1 MIYDCIP
8 FFNELDILKL
18 RMQILAPY
26 VDRFVLEEASVTFSG
41 EKKEML
47 FSKNREMFREFEDK
61 IIYIAVENSPMSGVT
76 THERDKFQKNQL
88 IRGMAG
94 CKPDDIVIFSD
105 VDEIPNPK
113 TLVRLIEAFEPGKVY
128 HLAQRMFYCFLNMEE
143 VSGNLLSITGEFPGV
158 ERRQWLGTKIC
169 SFAELP
175 EEGIVY
181 LREVPPEDQRSVR
194 VADGGWHFGYM
205 GGDGERDVAKRI
217 GVKVQAAAHS
227 EYNTKRY
234 LNEAVDRLLCGEDIF
249 DRDAKFVRVPIDDS
263 FPAYLREHKEEYDF
277 LIAPGDQPAGI
288 LWKRMKLAGKQYLRK
303 ARGAAARILR
313 R

>member
-1 MIYDCIP
+1 M
-8 FFNELDILKL
+8 
-18 RMQILAPY
+18 
-26 VDRFVLEEASVTFSG
+26 
-41 EKKEML
+41 
-47 FSKNREMFREFEDK
+47 
-61 IIYIAVENSPMSGVT
+61 
-76 THERDKFQKNQL
+76 
-88 IRGMAG
+88 
-94 CKPDDIVIFSD
+94 
-105 VDEIPNPK
+105 
-113 TLVRLIEAFEPGKVY
+113 
-128 HLAQRMFYCFLNMEE
+128 
-143 VSGNLLSITGEFPGV
+143 
-158 ERRQWLGTKIC
+158 GTKIF
-169 SFAELP
+169 SKSSIP
-175 EEGIVY
+175 SGGIIR
-181 LREVPPEDQRSVR
+181 LREAPTTAPNAVR

-277 LIAPGDQPAGI
+277 LIAPGISPAGI

>member
-105 VDEIPNPK
+105 VDEIPNPE
-113 TLVRLIEAFEPGKVY
+113 TLQEILKDFDPSKIY

-143 VSGNLLSITGEFPGV
+143 VSGNLLSITGEFPQV
-158 ERRQWLGTKIC
+158 TRRQWLGTKIC
-169 SFAELP
+169 SFGNLP
-175 EEGIVY
+175 REGIVY
-181 LREVPPEDQRSVR
+181 LREVSPEDPRSVR

-205 GGDGERDVAKRI
+205 GGERDVAKRI
-217 GVKVQAAAHS
+217 GVKVQAAAHQ
-227 EYNTKRY
+227 EYNKSRY

-249 DRDAKFVRVPIDDS
+249 GRNARFVQVPIDETY
-263 FPAYLREHKEEYDF
+263 PKYLREHQEEYAF
-277 LIAPGDQPAGI
+277 LIAPKISRAGAAC
-288 LWKRMKLAGKQYLRK
+288 RKLMLACRQWLR
-303 ARGAAARILR
+303 RIHGAAARFCR